1 MLSAPGDW
9 LLWGSVLGALQG
21 QPCGGVS
28 GALRARLTASGASST
43 LGYGSQP
50 IAAAS
55 LANGGLMA
63 IRTGGAGVT
72 ISILSPGGSAFQTG
86 GQYTTGPTPE
96 HVIAADFNGDGNADL
111 AVSNFGSLSTNSG
124 GNIQIF
130 PGKGDGTFSAGA
142 TLTAGATPVAMYA
155 ADFNGD
161 GKLDLAVANPTAN
174 TISVLLGNGD
184 GTF

>member
-1 MLSAPGDW
+1 
-9 LLWGSVLGALQG
+9 
-21 QPCGGVS
+21 
-28 GALRARLTASGASST
+28 
-43 LGYGSQP
+43 
-50 IAAAS
+50 
-55 LANGGLMA
+55 MA

-130 PGKGDGTFSAGA
+130 PARAMEHSAPA
-142 TLTAGATPVAMYA
+142 QR
-155 ADFNGD
+155 
-161 GKLDLAVANPTAN
+161 
-174 TISVLLGNGD
+174 
-184 GTF
+184 